1 MNFLIYEEAIR
12 GAERSRLE
20 VVKCIQYNQ
29 PDSAYRWVMVLTKYI
44 RLAQYERAKI
54 ERELKP

>member
-1 MNFLIYEEAIR
+1 MNFLMYEEAIR

-20 VVKCIQYNQ
+20 VVKCVWDNN
-29 PDSAYRWVMVLTKYI
+29 PDFAYQWVMVLTKYI

-54 ERELKP
+54 ERELKS